1 MLIISAT
8 ITTDTSTA
16 RIYGYQV
23 LLGLG
28 AGAYAQAGYA
38 VIQAIVEPAMMAYGI
53 GFMML
58 GESSSCYESSW
69 RLTHIQLS
77 NVGLL

>member
-1 MLIISAT
+1 MILAT

-16 RIYGYQV
+16 RIYGFQV

-38 VIQAIVEPAMMAYGI
+38 VIQVIVDPAMMAYAI

-58 GESSSCYESSW
+58 GESFD
-69 RLTHIQLS
+69 LP
-77 NVGLL
+77 